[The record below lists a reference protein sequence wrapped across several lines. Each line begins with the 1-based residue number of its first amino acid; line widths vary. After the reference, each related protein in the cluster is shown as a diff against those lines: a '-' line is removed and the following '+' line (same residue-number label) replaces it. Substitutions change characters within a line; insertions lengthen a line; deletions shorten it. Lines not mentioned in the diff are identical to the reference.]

1 MSRWG
6 PGTERPGARRVRLD
20 QAQPLITREHGFHPQ
35 GSPGLGPVS
44 GQCQGLSLSLLLTHQ
59 DHSETASCIPVL
71 QRTLRGVGLEP
82 HSKVVTE

>member
-1 MSRWG
+1 M
-6 PGTERPGARRVRLD
+6 
-20 QAQPLITREHGFHPQ
+20 TREHGFHPQ

-44 GQCQGLSLSLLLTHQ
+44 GQCQSLSLSPLTHQ

-71 QRTLRGVGLEP
+71 QRTLRGVGSQP